1 MDMHARLK
9 LCLPRMNHTLFTWKR
24 VASIFVNSCGYPLFC
39 RSIGKK
45 LSTLLYTDGEED
57 WSDLGLEKSTSSSA
71 LPSSSQSK
79 PPTSISGPPKKRTSL
94 PAATSKPEV
103 VNSKEE
109 VKKEVEEITNFVKTA
124 TRTPGGGGD
133 GYGEGVPVLNRKTSA
148 PVMPYGSP
156 RGPSE
161 EKEVPAVRRKSSEL
175 STSMKSRLEA
185 FTKQQQEEAD
195 KAKARAVEPDETFR
209 EKLQAFRK
217 ISEAKAEDEMPK
229 GPKPP
234 LSYKTLIGNN
244 FGVQQSN
251 NNSLHSDHENSA
263 SDHEDNDVD
272 QLLDDAL
279 EESYRSVLEDENEKV
294 KQKLASYNSTKC

>member
-1 MDMHARLK
+1 M
-9 LCLPRMNHTLFTWKR
+9 
-24 VASIFVNSCGYPLFC
+24 
-39 RSIGKK
+39 
-45 LSTLLYTDGEED
+45 
-57 WSDLGLEKSTSSSA
+57 
-71 LPSSSQSK
+71 
-79 PPTSISGPPKKRTSL
+79 
-94 PAATSKPEV
+94 
-103 VNSKEE
+103 NSKEE
-109 VKKEVEEITNFVKTA
+109 VKKEVEEITNFVKTV

-195 KAKARAVEPDETFR
+195 KAAKARAVEPDETFR

-217 ISEAKAEDEMPK
+217 ISEAKAEDEVPK

-244 FGVQQSN
+244 FGVSN
-251 NNSLHSDHENSA
+251 NNDRDDSSDH
-263 SDHEDNDVD
+263 DDNEEDVD

-279 EESYRSVLEDENEKV
+279 EESYRSVLEDENDRV
-294 KQKLASYNSTKC
+294 C